1 MSKFTTRKG
10 LKVLGDA
17 NIHGDLGITGDV
29 GVSGQFEINYPA
41 GSPLFYALN
50 VTGDSFFNGN
60 VNIEGDVDVDGNLT
74 YLGDLSIN
82 GGLNVVGVTG
92 TIIVDDFY
100 LEFSN
105 TGLVKGPSGGPGLEY
120 VEDYSDTF
128 VDNSLVS
135 KKFVEDGFVAI
146 NQQDGIIIVDDEVG
160 DDITAL
166 PYRLDLP
173 FKTIGAASLVAVS
186 GDIIVVRPGT
196 YPESGIT
203 LPAGVTV
210 RGDGS
215 WPNVFIGDLAATAN
229 IFEIGVNCTI
239 RDVSLFMPSAGFA
252 AVLYDTATVT
262 TDRASL
268 YSINFIGD
276 ESTGL
281 GVGMYKTNNTGR
293 LIGSDINCSTGGY
306 SCIGKVEGGV
316 MTLDNL
322 RFATTLSGTIE
333 CLFEAEAQ
341 ATTTPI
347 LQISGLNCGAPAISY
362 VVKSTH
368 AVDPVLNTTAPI
380 IVMFN
385 TNCVNAANF
394 AKIDCSGTFL
404 GLYGGKINTSATGFD
419 VEVDPSVEAKNA
431 ANVDTTV
438 QITAANQSKFSFP
451 PAILGADLSLSY
463 FSERTETLE
472 GGIINIGA
480 DFVVGGP
487 EIGANSYLG
496 KGRPVIDGTFV
507 FTTDATASPSS
518 NGGNFVNETVP
529 ASTRLGS
536 TFTFQG
542 ATAGNSILFTSA
554 RREEDLEY
562 IRWYGLQISQ
572 TIAAVGG
579 EFVFEI
585 QTAANTWEP
594 IRIQAVEKT
603 LGYRYAN
610 FALRRAN
617 SRENIAFST
626 DATTTWPATTINGIP
641 GRWARVRITSA
652 PTTLPVFEQVRILN
666 SHTFFSIDGYRNAY
680 GLGKWQKSITV
691 AGSVFSEDGSVGD
704 TSITVGT
711 GAVTWNQPLRDS
723 QITSTALSLGSQIAI
738 PGGICTAFP
747 LFITLYYVPY
757 RTTSG
762 TSTVTAVMT
771 GKMDA
776 IPIEASGI
784 LVADPLGG
792 ITPVPRSVADTETLI
807 GKSGTTFT
815 KNLTEVGETITGTS
829 GRDVRTVKYGPFFID
844 DYYEGD
850 LLFFRFSINT
860 FGTLSAGNAAFKMV
874 GMDIEGVA
882 FTDGRPQQ

>member
-1 MSKFTTRKG
+1 MSNKFVARKG
-10 LKVLGDA
+10 IKALG
-17 NIHGDLGITGDV
+17 NSEIFGDFNITGD
-29 GVSGQFEINYPA
+29 SIF
-41 GSPLFYALN
+41 
-50 VTGDSFFNGN
+50 TGN
-60 VNIEGDVDVDGNLT
+60 VDVIGDLT
-74 YLGDLSIN
+74 YQGDLNIT
-82 GGLNVVGVTG
+82 GGLEITGLSG

-105 TGLVKGPSGGPGLEY
+105 SGLVKGPTGGTGLEY
-120 VEDYSDTF
+120 TEDYSATF

-135 KKFVEDGFVAI
+135 KKFVDDGFVAI
-146 NQQDGIIIVDDEVG
+146 NQQDGLIVVDDIEG
-160 DDITAL
+160 DDTTAL

-173 FKTIGAASLVAVS
+173 FKTVGAAAAVAQS
-186 GDIIVVRPGT
+186 GDVIVVRPGT
-196 YPESGIT
+196 YTESGII
-203 LPAGVTV
+203 LPDGVAV
-210 RGDGS
+210 RGEGS
-215 WPNVFIGDLAATAN
+215 WPNVFIGDLTATEN

-239 RDVSLFMPSAGFA
+239 RDVSLFMPTAGFA
-252 AVLYDTATVT
+252 SILYDTATLT
-262 TDRASL
+262 TDRSSV
-268 YSINFIGD
+268 YSVNFIGD
-276 ESTGL
+276 GATGL
-281 GVGMYKTNNTGR
+281 GMGMVKDTDSGR

-306 SCIGKVEGGV
+306 SCIGMVKGGV

-322 RFATTLSGTIE
+322 RFGTTLSGTIG

-341 ATTTPI
+341 ATSTPR

-368 AVDPVLNTTAPI
+368 TVDPVLNTTAPI

-404 GLYGGKINTSATGFD
+404 GVYGGKINTSANGFD
-419 VEVDPSVEAKNA
+419 VEVNPLVAAKNA
-431 ANVDTTV
+431 ADVDTTV
-438 QITAANQSKFSFP
+438 QITAANQTKFSFP

-463 FSERTETLE
+463 FSERTQTLE
-472 GGIINIGA
+472 GGIVNIGA
-480 DFVVGGP
+480 DFIVGGP
-487 EIGANSYLG
+487 EIGANTYLG

-507 FTTDATASPSS
+507 FTTDATAGPSS
-518 NGGNFVNETVP
+518 NGANFVNETSP
-529 ASTRLGS
+529 ASTISGS

-542 ATAGNSILFTSA
+542 DTAGHSILFTSA

-562 IRWYGLQISQ
+562 IRWYGLQIAQ
-572 TIAAVGG
+572 TIAAAGG

-585 QTAANTWEP
+585 QTADNTWEP
-594 IRIQAVEKT
+594 IRIQSIEKN

-610 FALRRAN
+610 FAFRRAN
-617 SRENIAFST
+617 SRENVAFSV
-626 DATTTWPATTINGIP
+626 DATTIWPATTINGVP
-641 GRWARVRITSA
+641 GRWARIRIISA
-652 PTTLPVFEQVRILN
+652 PTTLPVFEQFRILN

-680 GLGKWQKSITV
+680 GLAKWQKSITV

-723 QITSTALSLGSQIAI
+723 QITSTAVSLGSQIAI

-757 RTTSG
+757 RTTAG

-792 ITPVPRSVADTETLI
+792 IVPVPRTVDDTETLI
-807 GKSGTTFT
+807 EKSGTTFT
-815 KNLTEVGETITGTS
+815 ENLTEVGETITGTS

-850 LLFFRFSINT
+850 LLFFRFGINT
-860 FGTLSAGNAAFKMV
+860 FGTLSAGNQAFKMV

-882 FTDGRPQQ
+882 FSDGRPQ